1 MVEILCTHM
10 WNVKTV
16 QWMRE
21 GGIKVNDGGNEFNY
35 DVLYC
40 IVRTLVNFTMK
51 PQYHNNR
58 KGPNMIFC
66 HMLSIRNYQCTK
78 LILDQRET

>member
-1 MVEILCTHM
+1 MVEIVRTHM

-21 GGIKVNDGGNEFNY
+21 GGIKVNDGGDEFNC

-40 IVRTLVNFTMK
+40 IVRTLVNFTM
-51 PQYHNNR
+51 
-58 KGPNMIFC
+58 
-66 HMLSIRNYQCTK
+66 
-78 LILDQRET
+78 

>member
-1 MVEILCTHM
+1 LHFEREDVWKGCRRGIMGEILCTHM

-21 GGIKVNDGGNEFNY
+21 GEIKVNDGGGEFNY

-40 IVRTLVNFTMK
+40 IVRTLVNFTV
-51 PQYHNNR
+51 
-58 KGPNMIFC
+58 
-66 HMLSIRNYQCTK
+66 
-78 LILDQRET
+78 